1 MTPVVRSIWRPSGYA
16 IFLVTAPDRNAAIKK
31 ATERYDIQE
40 TSELL
45 LDVVLLTP
53 PKLKRIKVRGGL
65 R

>member
-1 MTPVVRSIWRPSGYA
+1 MVRSIWRPSGYA
-16 IFLVTAPDRNAAIKK
+16 KFLVMAP
-31 ATERYDIQE
+31 RYDIQE